1 VSPLY
6 LVPAQMRKMAAQGE
20 TFYGKLQ
27 PTN

>member
-1 VSPLY
+1 